1 MSHQQSSGTRNS
13 ALPPWG
19 CMNPPSPACEDVHH
33 SLAKGKYYMD
43 HSWDFIAQTHVS
55 ELGGEGMF
63 QEREKQG
70 GLQAAVPSHS
80 HCLAVR
86 FPSQCQGSAVTFR
99 PGAQG
104 SAACR
109 ISQNDG
115 RGERPM
121 ALLGCWGISWCQPA
135 AQHQLCP
142 DKRLAGL
149 MASMGRCFYLNLS
162 LCPVEMSKQTLC
174 SSS

>member
-1 MSHQQSSGTRNS
+1 MSHQQSSASRIS
-13 ALPPWG
+13 SLLPWG
-19 CMNPPSPACEDVHH
+19 CMNPPSPACEDVHCR
-33 SLAKGKYYMD
+33 LEKGKNDMD
-43 HSWDFIAQTHVS
+43 HSWDFAAQTHVS
-55 ELGGEGMF
+55 ELGGEGVF
-63 QEREKQG
+63 QEREKEG
-70 GLQAAVPSHS
+70 GLQAAAPVHS

-86 FPSQCQGSAVTFR
+86 FPSQCQGSAATFR
-99 PGAQG
+99 PGAKG

-115 RGERPM
+115 KGE
-121 ALLGCWGISWCQPA
+121 AHGTLGLLGHFHGASQGHSIGCA
-135 AQHQLCP
+135 T

-149 MASMGRCFYLNLS
+149 TASMGRCFYLNLS